1 MGWII
6 TFLMQCS
13 YEHKDIS
20 EGSEILKRRIYIN
33 VKTIKNIGAGCF
45 GVFYYL
51 RMGRHPKY

>member
-33 VKTIKNIGAGCF
+33 DKTIKNIGAGCF

-51 RMGRHPKY
+51 RIGMI